1 MDISIIVPTLNEEKN
16 IATCLKSIKQQ
27 ETSLKYEIIV
37 SDSYSHDRTAEIAGK
52 YADRVVFSGKGIWRG
67 RNEGVEISKGKVLV
81 FIDAD
86 TTIPPNYLDAVHA
99 VMKDKT
105 VAALTCGFHFSKNSK
120 KLETAAD
127 LLNDYFT
134 FRYLVGRGI
143 LSGFNL
149 VTTKKVFNRV
159 GGFPNSVLEDGE
171 FGKRASKFG
180 RIVFL
185 PEPKVVTSSRRLESK
200 GLHGALSYYLQL
212 MLTTDTPNF
221 LKGISPL
228 KYKEYFPIR

>member
-1 MDISIIVPTLNEEKN
+1 MDVSIIVPTLNEESN
-16 IATCLKSIKQQ
+16 IAACLKSIKRQD
-27 ETSLKYEIIV
+27 TSLKYEIIV
-37 SDSYSHDRTAEIAGK
+37 SDSYSDDRTAEIAGK
-52 YADRVVFSGKGIWRG
+52 YADSVIFSRKGIWGG
-67 RNEGVEISKGKVLV
+67 RNGGAEISKGKILV
-81 FIDAD
+81 FVDAD
-86 TTIPPNYLDAVHA
+86 TSIPPNYLEVVHA

-105 VAALTCGFHFSKNSK
+105 VAALTCGFQFSKSSK
-120 KLETAAD
+120 KLDAAAD
-127 LLNDYFT
+127 LLNDYFA
-134 FRYLVGRGI
+134 FRYLMGRGI

-159 GGFPNSVLEDGE
+159 GGFPNSTLEDSE

-221 LKGISPL
+221 LKEISPL
-228 KYKEYFPIR
+228 KYKEYFPVR